1 MTTNTQHKSIMPW
14 EEMPGTERKLN
25 VMIVIGLFLVLLM
38 YIVIP
43 LIELPEQ
50 EVEEIPE
57 RFAQLIVE
65 EEPEVVPP
73 QPVPEEEPVEE
84 EEPIEEEVVE
94 EEEIEEV
101 LEVEE
106 PEVVEKP
113 EQTVEEAKEVAQ
125 SAGLME
131 FADSLAA
138 MRNTLSLQNASANMI
153 SANDAQRKVHEGS
166 DLNTDLTAGSGGVD
180 TAKYTANTGVTGDL
194 GARGKGRVGGS
205 KIKAS
210 GKGSGRTQAK
220 TKQGGRSNEQ
230 IYLANQRVK
239 GALDRI
245 YNKARRSN
253 PDLEGTVTFKVSVS
267 TSGAIT
273 AVDVV
278 KSTIDDTELEAKL
291 KSRLKLMAN
300 YGPGIVEVLEFSIIF
315 TP

>member
-1 MTTNTQHKSIMPW
+1 MPW

-25 VMIVIGLFLVLLM
+25 IMIIVGLLLVVLM
-38 YIVIP
+38 YFIIP
-43 LIELPEQ
+43 MIELPEQ
-50 EVEEIPE
+50 TVEEIPE
-57 RFAQLIVE
+57 RFAQLIIV
-65 EEPEVVPP
+65 EEPEVIPP
-73 QPVPEEEPVEE
+73 PPIPEEEPVK
-84 EEPIEEEVVE
+84 EEPIEEEVIE
-94 EEEIEEV
+94 EEPEDIVEI
-101 LEVEE
+101 EE

-125 SAGLME
+125 SSGLME

-138 MRNTLSLQNASANMI
+138 MRNTLSLQNTSANMI
-153 SANDAQRKVHEGS
+153 SASDAQRKVHKGS
-166 DLNTDLTAGSGGVD
+166 DLNADLTAGSGGVD
-180 TAKYTANTGVTGDL
+180 TAKYTSNTGVTGDL
-194 GARGKGRVGGS
+194 GARGKGKVGGS

-210 GKGSGRTQAK
+210 GSGSGRTKAK

-267 TSGAIT
+267 TSGTVTLVEI
-273 AVDVV
+273 VR
-278 KSTIDDTELEAKL
+278 STIEDTALEEQL

-300 YGPGIVEVLEFSIIF
+300 YGKGIVEVLEFSIVF